1 MISFVVLTFNEA
13 ENLPRCLGSID
24 WSDDIL
30 VVDSGS
36 TDETVAI
43 ARAAGAR
50 VLVRTFDSFAA
61 QRNHAMAHGG
71 LRNRWV
77 FHLDADEV
85 VTDSLRVELQRI
97 AVADAKHPP
106 VYRVPSRMMLQGRW
120 LRHAGQFPAYQVR
133 FGRSEALR
141 FVDHGHGQREVQ
153 PPHQVGTLREPLDHH
168 NFSKGVND
176 WFARHLRYAREEALQ
191 ARKERGYP
199 LQWRFLVDRDPTERR
214 RTLKAIASRLPMR
227 PMLRFLY
234 VYVLRLGFLDGR
246 AGLDYALMVA
256 TYQLFI
262 GLNEAEL
269 AARNVQRPPLE
280 GVGQ

>member
-13 ENLPRCLGSID
+13 GNLPRCLRSID

-43 ARAAGAR
+43 AQAAGAR
-50 VLVRTFDSFAA
+50 VLVRAFDSFAA
-61 QRNHAMAHGG
+61 QRNHAMFHGD
-71 LRNRWV
+71 LRHHWV

-85 VTDSLRVELQRI
+85 VTAALQAELQRI
-97 AVADAKHPP
+97 AAADPGHPP
-106 VYRVPSRMMLQGRW
+106 VYRVPSRMLLRGSW
-120 LRHAGQFPAYQVR
+120 LRHAGQYPAYQVR

-153 PPHQVGTLREPLDHH
+153 PPDQVGTLREPLDHY

-176 WFARHLRYAREEALQ
+176 WFARHLRYAGEEALQ
-191 ARKERGYP
+191 ARKDREIP
-199 LQWRFLVDRDPTERR
+199 LRWRSMVARDPTERR
-214 RTLKAIASRLPMR
+214 RALKALGSRLPMR
-227 PMLRFLY
+227 PLLRFFY

-256 TYQLFI
+256 TYQVFI
-262 GLNEAEL
+262 GLNETELTAET
-269 AARNVQRPPLE
+269 APRPSTE
-280 GVGQ
+280 GMN